1 MKEYLFLIVAL
12 CGALDLL
19 LLVGNDKYKKIT
31 DSALGVLMIL
41 VIALPLPKVF
51 DELKNDFELENFDS
65 AGDADEFGKS
75 SFEMGIKEYIAG
87 EFSLSRDDVSV
98 EAIGFSSSEM
108 KAEKI
113 IITLTGGGILS
124 DNKKIERAVKS
135 LELGAVEVKF
145 EI

>member
-31 DSALGVLMIL
+31 DSTIGVLMIL

-51 DELKNDFELENFDS
+51 GELKNDFELEKFDS
-65 AGDADEFGKS
+65 VEDADEFGKS

-108 KAEKI
+108 RAERI

>member
-1 MKEYLFLIVAL
+1 
-12 CGALDLL
+12 
-19 LLVGNDKYKKIT
+19 
-31 DSALGVLMIL
+31 MIL